1 MRDKEDTSMIPMMPT
16 MPMLTGGVLIVDDD
30 LDTVQ
35 LVGMALEEEGY
46 RVRAAAGAGAL
57 RLAREERPDVIL
69 LDLMIPGMDGAEVS
83 RRLRA
88 DPRTAR
94 APIVLLS
101 AHNDALA
108 VAATLPVDDVLSK
121 PFTIVELAATV
132 ARWMPLSSSSC
143 REEVW
148 RTA

>member
-1 MRDKEDTSMIPMMPT
+1 MPT

-35 LVGMALEEEGY
+35 LVGMALEEEGH

-69 LDLMIPGMDGAEVS
+69 LDLMMPGMDGAEVS